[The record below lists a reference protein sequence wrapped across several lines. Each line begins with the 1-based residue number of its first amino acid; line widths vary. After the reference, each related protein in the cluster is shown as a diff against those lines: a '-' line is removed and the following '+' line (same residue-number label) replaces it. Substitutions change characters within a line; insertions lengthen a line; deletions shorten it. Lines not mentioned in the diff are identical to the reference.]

1 MQYDRRTFFK
11 AAGAATLVATASGAA
26 LASGTQMDHSS
37 HSGMDHSHMHAAAAV
52 NAALQK
58 TALACIEAGQL
69 CLNHC
74 LSSFAAGD
82 LSMAGCARSVD
93 QMLAV
98 CAALAKL
105 ASTGSPLLAAMAKA
119 VALPMCLE
127 CEQECRKHADRH
139 AECKACADACK
150 ACAEECRKLAA

>member
-26 LASGTQMDHSS
+26 VASGQQAGHS
-37 HSGMDHSHMHAAAAV
+37 HSGMDHSHMHGAATG
-52 NAALQK
+52 NTALQK
-58 TALACIEAGQL
+58 SALACVETGQL

-74 LSSFAAGD
+74 LASFAAGD
-82 LSMAGCARSVD
+82 MSMAGCARSVD

-98 CAALAKL
+98 CATLAKL
-105 ASTGSPLLAAMAKA
+105 ASTGSPLLPAMAKA

-127 CEQECRKHADRH
+127 CEQECRKHADKH

-150 ACAEECRKLAA
+150 ACAEDCRKLAA